1 MSRLTKGDLLNRAF
15 SKLRISGKTKIVQGD
30 EMDDA
35 LADLESF
42 CAELDGTG
50 YVTGYNYEE
59 FPDSGTETGLDSSL
73 HKAFVKVMAVELM
86 PDYGKGKDP
95 DPLLMKQALGGL
107 SVIHRITKQRRKSYL
122 PSTFPIGKHARSR
135 WSNVSRKFYP
145 ERESVPF
152 IPSPYLIYEGDITP
166 TIIEDMGQWLQPL
179 DDVDSYTIEATTGL
193 QINSDSLDGNVV
205 KYVAQAT
212 GESNS
217 VDTQAMR
224 VDIVVTTVLG
234 EVRTVKKYFSL
245 RIK

>member
-1 MSRLTKGDLLNRAF
+1 MSKLTKGDLLNRSF
-15 SKLRISGKTKIVQGD
+15 GKLRISGKTKIVQGG

-107 SVIHRITKQRRKSYL
+107 SVIHRITKQRRTSHL
-122 PSTFPIGKHARSR
+122 PATFPIGKHATFPIGKHARSR

-145 ERESVPF
+145 ERANVPF
-152 IPSPYLIYEGDITP
+152 VPSPYLIYEGDISP
-166 TIIEDMGQWLQPL
+166 QQEDMGQWLQPL
-179 DDVDSYTIEATTGL
+179 DDVDSYTIDSTTGL
-193 QINSDSLDGNVV
+193 QINSTRGHGPM
-205 KYVAQAT
+205 VAA
-212 GESNS
+212 
-217 VDTQAMR
+217 A
-224 VDIVVTTVLG
+224 
-234 EVRTVKKYFSL
+234 
-245 RIK
+245 

>member
-1 MSRLTKGDLLNRAF
+1 MSRLTKGDLINRAF
-15 SKLRISGKTKIVQGD
+15 KKMRISGKTKLPQGD
-30 EMDDA
+30 EIEDA
-35 LADLESF
+35 LADLESY

-50 YVTGYNYEE
+50 YVTGYNYEDT
-59 FPDSGTETGLDSSL
+59 PDPGSETGLDRSL
-73 HKAFVKVMAVELM
+73 HKAFVKVLAVELM

-107 SVIHRITKQRRKSYL
+107 SVIHRITKQRRTSHL
-122 PSTFPIGKHARSR
+122 PPTFPIGKHARSR

-152 IPSPYLIYEGDITP
+152 IPSPYLIYEGDISP
-166 TIIEDMGQWLQPL
+166 QQEDMGQWLQPL
-179 DDVDSYTIEATTGL
+179 DDVGSYTIEATIGL

-205 KYVAQAT
+205 KYVVQAT
-212 GESNS
+212 GETNS

-234 EVRTVKKYFSL
+234 EVRTIKRYFSL
-245 RIK
+245 KIK